1 MRKFILVATFVL
13 VSATAQAG
21 ASRGLTLASSD
32 DPAAAGQVSDGPKA
46 AETPKYAKRPA
57 AVDAATQR
65 STAAHAKL
73 LAAKDPRLLRAGKP
87 KPKLGSIVV
96 ARVVHALHRHGIYW

>member
-1 MRKFILVATFVL
+1 MRKFILVAAFVL

-32 DPAAAGQVSDGPKA
+32 DPAAAGQVSDAPKA
-46 AETPKYAKRPA
+46 AERPKYAKRPA

-65 STAAHAKL
+65 SKAAHAKL